1 MKIRISLATAVFALT
16 ALSAFPASPKN
27 MHGKFG
33 FGLQR
38 TLLGVEGINLNYWA
52 SPKLAVSFVLG
63 TGFVLNAD
71 NDNTSTVHGS
81 GGFKYVVYG
90 TKFANLT
97 VGVKADVAWAS
108 KMEALVEDSNTSA
121 GDAAP
126 ADDEPAG
133 GAGDE
138 TEDSY
143 VNASNVTQWGVELP
157 LEVEFFMSDS
167 FSFNLAVG
175 ATFTMVPERPGDFP
189 ENLVLLKSSGLGG
202 VERENHKGIDV
213 GGALFGHMGFLFYF

>member
-1 MKIRISLATAVFALT
+1 MKTRFCFAAAVFAL
-16 ALSAFPASPKN
+16 AAFSASTASPKN

-52 SPKLAVSFVLG
+52 SPKLAIGFVLG
-63 TGFVLNAD
+63 TGFVLDAEN
-71 NDNTSTVHGS
+71 NNTSTVHGS
-81 GGFKYVVYG
+81 GGLKYVVYA

-108 KMEALVEDSNTSA
+108 KVEDA
-121 GDAAP
+121 
-126 ADDEPAG
+126 
-133 GAGDE
+133 
-138 TEDSY
+138 EDSEL
-143 VNASNVTQWGVELP
+143 NASNVTQWGAELP

-167 FSFNLAVG
+167 FSFNLAAG
-175 ATFTMVPERPGDFP
+175 ATFTMVPEKPAKFT

-202 VERENHKGIDV
+202 VERENYKGIDV